1 MKANLAI
8 VLMATS
14 AILVM
19 VLAITP
25 AVASSK
31 EGSFIEEPTERS
43 IEIQKHQIAS
53 ELSAEMPDW
62 HLENETIM
70 GDYYVAL
77 YTTTEVETS
86 REKEAPGGSFL
97 LRFHFVDV
105 YRVVVCKLGSNQTM
119 FFKEYG
125 KG

>member
-1 MKANLAI
+1 MKLNLAI
-8 VLMATS
+8 IVVVAS
-14 AILVM
+14 VI
-19 VLAITP
+19 LAIGL
-25 AVASSK
+25 AAASSV
-31 EGSFIEEPTERS
+31 EGSFIEEPTEIS

-105 YRVVVCKLGSNQTM
+105 YRVVVCKLGSNQMM